1 MPSNQK
7 KKGEKEDI
15 KQKENSGKTISKNQ
29 RLDSKKSDTSNKR
42 TTVSKK
48 KSVND
53 TEKNKKNSNG
63 TKLQN
68 SKSKNSVESSSQT
81 KKLSKVKQ
89 EGSPKVKKIEDKTT
103 KKKSS
108 SPSDTKKKNLSQK
121 NSKKGSIKS
130 NDEKSAIKTGSSK
143 KNSSLRDSTKK
154 TSQSKQN
161 INLIEKQKPTKN
173 NQSLSKQKITK
184 DKSNNPL
191 LSFLGCL
198 KLKRKTHS
206 QDTGKLKK
214 KIASVPNSKKNTS
227 KKGATSSKKDK
238 KRRLIKFSWIPFI
251 RKKENQN
258 RNIGKNI
265 SSKKQLKN
273 KNSIIIPKKMRKM
286 FLILIIICVLIILIE
301 TVYFVYHRIYTDHN
315 TIYYDSLNSLSIDN
329 MNVVL
334 VGSGNFKYSKNYD
347 YTNGLEK
354 AKIIKYDSN
363 GKILFEKMYEK
374 GINTTFSSVITVTD
388 GYVVVG
394 SGEFSEKEQQDG
406 GREAV
411 IIKYDKDGNIV
422 WEKYYQV
429 VTNTRFNKVIEVSDG
444 YVVVGQSIY
453 ANMEMGNHTTG
464 GGIIVKYDKD
474 GNEVWHNNHGGMKS
488 GNFNDVVEVN
498 GNFYVVGKDATD
510 SANLVKFN
518 SRGEYQWHKNY
529 SYTDGIGFTGITYLD
544 KSLYVVGAKKVL
556 PEGTGDD
563 DNRDTKNTDALFIK
577 YDLDGKIIF
586 EKNFGGS
593 NYDRYN
599 SILAYRDDL
608 YIVGHTTSRDAGLK
622 ISTDGELMTGILVRY
637 DQNGNIL
644 RKESLGGSNNDN
656 LTDIV
661 TDGVSLYISAYSNS
675 KDGNITT
682 AKNNGKDYFGKFIKL
697 DFKFRTLLVK

>member
-1 MPSNQK
+1 MPGNQK
-7 KKGEKEDI
+7 EKGENKDI
-15 KQKENSGKTISKNQ
+15 RQKANSGKTISKNQ
-29 RLDSKKSDTSNKR
+29 RLDSQKSDTSNKR

-53 TEKNKKNSNG
+53 TEEDKKNSNG

-89 EGSPKVKKIEDKTT
+89 EVSPKVKKIEDKTT

-121 NSKKGSIKS
+121 NSKKRSIKS

-143 KNSSLRDSTKK
+143 KNSSLRDFTKK
-154 TSQSKQN
+154 TSLSKQN

-184 DKSNNPL
+184 DKSNNPFS
-191 LSFLGCL
+191 SFLGRL

-206 QDTGKLKK
+206 QDTGKLRK

-227 KKGATSSKKDK
+227 RKGATSSKRDK

-273 KNSIIIPKKMRKM
+273 KNSIIIPKK
-286 FLILIIICVLIILIE
+286 LILTFIIICVSIILME
-301 TVYFVYHRIYTDHN
+301 TVYFIYHRIYVNHN

-329 MNVVL
+329 LNVVL
-334 VGSGNFKYSKNYD
+334 VGSGNFKYSKHYD

-354 AKIIKYDSN
+354 AKFIKYGLD
-363 GKILFEKMYEK
+363 GKILFEKMYDK
-374 GINTTFSSVITVTD
+374 GINTTFSSVISVND
-388 GYVVVG
+388 GYIVVG
-394 SGEFSEKEQQDG
+394 SGEFSEKEQQEG
-406 GREAV
+406 GREAI
-411 IIKYDKDGNIV
+411 IIKYDKEGNIV

-429 VTNTRFNKVIEVSDG
+429 VTNTRFNKVIEISDG

-474 GNEVWHNNHGGMKS
+474 GNEIWHNNHGGMKS
-488 GNFNDVVEVN
+488 GSFNDVVEVD

-518 SRGEYQWHKNY
+518 NCGEYQWHKNY
-529 SYTDGIGFTGITYLD
+529 SYTDGIGFTGIAYLN
-544 KSLYVVGAKKVL
+544 KNLYVVGARKVL
-556 PEGTGDD
+556 PEGTGDN
-563 DNRDTKNTDALFIK
+563 DNRDTKNTDALFVK

-593 NYDRYN
+593 NYERYN
-599 SILAYRDDL
+599 SILAYRDNL
-608 YIVGHTTSRDAGLK
+608 YIVGHTTSKDAGLK
-622 ISTDGELMTGILVRY
+622 VNTNGELMTGILVRY

-644 RKESLGGSNNDN
+644 RKECLGGSNNDN

-675 KDGNITT
+675 NDGNITT